1 MKFDLSMILILLAAF
16 TPVICLIAAVILDRE
31 RRKKTEKPPQPEKL
45 LRPPGYSLAQR
56 LDACADKVMDDLL
69 VSCGLSA
76 IAALFVWI
84 LAFCLSHD
92 APFVWLAGSAF
103 ALTLFLIAS
112 GLSAVRA
119 FRRYQYGQNIKL
131 GLRGEQ
137 AVAEMLSEAAE
148 NGFRAFHDLQ
158 TDKVGN
164 LDHVAVGTRGVFLIE
179 TKARRKRGGTKE
191 QAAHEVFYDGE
202 VLRFPHS
209 RDAEPME
216 QAKRNAAW
224 LSNYLREATGE
235 PVEVFPLV
243 VLPGWFVK
251 NSERG
256 NFRVEVMAA
265 KYLPGYLARQAEKVD
280 PAKVRRIIFALDKKC
295 RDVEF

>member
-1 MKFDLSMILILLAAF
+1 MICVWLAALA
-16 TPVICLIAAVILDRE
+16 PLVCLVAAIVLDRE
-31 RRKKTEKPPQPEKL
+31 RRKKSERPPQSEKL

-56 LDACADKVMDDLL
+56 LDACVDKTLDDML
-69 VSCGLSA
+69 VACGLSA
-76 IAALFVWI
+76 IAGLFVWI
-84 LAFCLSHD
+84 LTFCLAHN
-92 APFVWLAGSAF
+92 APFIWLAGSAL
-103 ALTLFLIAS
+103 ALTLFLVAS
-112 GLSAVRA
+112 ALSAVRA
-119 FRRYQYGQNIKL
+119 FRRYQDAQNMKL

-137 AVAEMLSEAAE
+137 AVAEALNEAAE

-179 TKARRKRGGTKE
+179 TKARRKRSAGNGL
-191 QAAHEVFYDGE
+191 AAHEVSYDGE
-202 VLRFPHS
+202 ALQFPHG
-209 RDAEPME
+209 RDAEAIE

-224 LSNYLREATGE
+224 LSDYLRQETGE

-251 NSERG
+251 KAERG

-265 KYLPGYLARQAEKVD
+265 KFLPGFLARQPEKIT
-280 PAKVRRIIFALDKKC
+280 PEKRRQIIYMLDKKC